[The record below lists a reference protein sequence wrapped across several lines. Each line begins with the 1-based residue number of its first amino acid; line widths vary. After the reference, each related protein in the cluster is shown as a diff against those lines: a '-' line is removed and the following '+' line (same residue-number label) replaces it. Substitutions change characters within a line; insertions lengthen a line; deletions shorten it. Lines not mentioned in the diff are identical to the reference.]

1 MASTTMH
8 GMKFRTKFLK
18 KLSETGVAESIIAMA
33 FSVAMEMDE
42 NPFFWLLWKLCFE
55 PCREKAL
62 GELWL
67 TTDEASEDEDMDI
80 IPDELVMPLR
90 NELRYQYQQVHKSFL
105 EGYDSNNEEL
115 YKAMGKDIILTAG
128 ICRRL
133 FKYLMTHKSPGDRSK
148 AIFLLNSDK
157 ENNVFGGLREI
168 GFTKAEAEVFLPK
181 AGVIASAFEKMVAD
195 DTETQKHLA
204 QEGATM
210 TSKPFAGLGEMIDT
224 STLSDASTEAEEPS
238 QDEAEETSSK
248 LEAEDVFV
256 NRKLFDQF
264 FDLKEKIDEDLGICP
279 YDLFDGI
286 ETVKQF
292 FAVLDKFAEAGISPK
307 KVFENEDEIAELISA
322 IEALK

>member
-8 GMKFRTKFLK
+8 GIRFRNKFLK

-115 YKAMGKDIILTAG
+115 YKAMEQDIILTAG

-133 FKYLMTHKSPGDRSK
+133 FKYLMTHKSLEDRSK
-148 AIFLLNSDK
+148 VIFLLNSDK
-157 ENNVFGGLREI
+157 ENNVFGGLRKI

-195 DTETQKHLA
+195 DAETQKHLD
-204 QEGATM
+204 QKGAPM
-210 TSKPFAGLGEMIDT
+210 TSKPFAGLGELIGT
-224 STLSDASTEAEEPS
+224 STLSDASPKDEEPS
-238 QDEAEETSSK
+238 QDEAEETTSSK
-248 LEAEDVFV
+248 LDARV
-256 NRKLFDQF
+256 
-264 FDLKEKIDEDLGICP
+264 
-279 YDLFDGI
+279 
-286 ETVKQF
+286 
-292 FAVLDKFAEAGISPK
+292 VLDNIKCFEQFYGAVSELRKAGIDPFAALEEETK
-307 KVFENEDEIAELISA
+307 IQALISSVV
-322 IEALK
+322 ALS

>member
-1 MASTTMH
+1 MASTTMQ

-80 IPDELVMPLR
+80 IPNELVMPLR

-133 FKYLMTHKSPGDRSK
+133 FKYLMTHKSPKDRSK
-148 AIFLLNSDK
+148 AIFLLNSDR
-157 ENNVFGGLREI
+157 EQNVFGGLREI

-181 AGVIASAFEKMVAD
+181 AGVITSAFEKMVAD

-204 QEGATM
+204 QERAPM

-224 STLSDASTEAEEPS
+224 STLSDASTEAEEPQDEEPS
-238 QDEAEETSSK
+238 QDEAEETTSSK
-248 LEAEDVFV
+248 LDARV
-256 NRKLFDQF
+256 
-264 FDLKEKIDEDLGICP
+264 
-279 YDLFDGI
+279 
-286 ETVKQF
+286 
-292 FAVLDKFAEAGISPK
+292 VLDNIKCFEQFYGAVSELRKAGIDPFAALEEETK
-307 KVFENEDEIAELISA
+307 IQALISSVV
-322 IEALK
+322 ALS

>member
-181 AGVIASAFEKMVAD
+181 AGVITSAFEKMVAD
-195 DTETQKHLA
+195 DAETQKHLA

>member
-62 GELWL
+62 GELCL

-133 FKYLMTHKSPGDRSK
+133 FKYLMTHKSLEDRSK
-148 AIFLLNSDK
+148 VIFLLNSDK
-157 ENNVFGGLREI
+157 ENNVFGGLRKI

-195 DTETQKHLA
+195 DAETQKHLA
-204 QEGATM
+204 QEGAPM
-210 TSKPFAGLGEMIDT
+210 TSKPFAGLGELIGT
-224 STLSDASTEAEEPS
+224 STLSDASPKDEEPS
-238 QDEAEETSSK
+238 QDKAEETTSSK
-248 LEAEDVFV
+248 LDARV
-256 NRKLFDQF
+256 
-264 FDLKEKIDEDLGICP
+264 
-279 YDLFDGI
+279 
-286 ETVKQF
+286 
-292 FAVLDKFAEAGISPK
+292 VLDNIKCFEQFYGAVSELRKAGIDPFAALEEETK
-307 KVFENEDEIAELISA
+307 IQALISSVV
-322 IEALK
+322 ALS

>member
-55 PCREKAL
+55 PCKEKAL
-62 GELWL
+62 GQLWL
-67 TTDEASEDEDMDI
+67 TTNVDSASEGLEF
-80 IPDELVMPLR
+80 IPDELVRPLR

-115 YKAMGKDIILTAG
+115 YNAMGKDIILTAG

-133 FKYLMTHKSPGDRSK
+133 FKYLMTHESPEDRSK
-148 AIFLLNSDK
+148 VIFLLNSDK
-157 ENNVFGGLREI
+157 ENNVFGGLRKI

-204 QEGATM
+204 QEGAPM

-224 STLSDASTEAEEPS
+224 STLSDASPKTEEPQDEESS

-248 LEAEDVFV
+248 LDAQV
-256 NRKLFDQF
+256 
-264 FDLKEKIDEDLGICP
+264 
-279 YDLFDGI
+279 
-286 ETVKQF
+286 
-292 FAVLDKFAEAGISPK
+292 VLDNIECLERFYRAVSELRKAGIDPSAALAGETK
-307 KVFENEDEIAELISA
+307 IQALISSVV
-322 IEALK
+322 ALS

>member
-55 PCREKAL
+55 PCKEKAL
-62 GELWL
+62 GQLWL
-67 TTDEASEDEDMDI
+67 TTNVDSASEGLEF
-80 IPDELVMPLR
+80 IPDELVRPLR

-105 EGYDSNNEEL
+105 KGYDSNNEEL
-115 YKAMGKDIILTAG
+115 YNAMGKDIILTAG

-133 FKYLMTHKSPGDRSK
+133 FKYLMTHKSPEDRSK
-148 AIFLLNSDK
+148 VIFLLNSDK

-168 GFTKAEAEVFLPK
+168 AFTKAEAEVLLPK

-204 QEGATM
+204 QEGVHM
-210 TSKPFAGLGEMIDT
+210 TSKPFAGLREMIDT
-224 STLSDASTEAEEPS
+224 STLSDASTEAEEPQDEEPS
-238 QDEAEETSSK
+238 QDEAEETTSSK
-248 LEAEDVFV
+248 LDARV
-256 NRKLFDQF
+256 
-264 FDLKEKIDEDLGICP
+264 
-279 YDLFDGI
+279 
-286 ETVKQF
+286 
-292 FAVLDKFAEAGISPK
+292 VLDNIKCFEQFYGAVSELRKAGIDPFAALEEETK
-307 KVFENEDEIAELISA
+307 IQALISSVV
-322 IEALK
+322 ALS